1 MSQAQQ
7 LTTEQEKE
15 YIMFLISYQ
24 QGREDAE
31 HDDSQCY
38 EYDNYQELNH
48 EDVYEYRDEYW
59 RMPLSDFE

>member
-24 QGREDAE
+24 QDREDSE
-31 HDDSQCY
+31 HDAYQCY
-38 EYDNYQELNH
+38 EYDNYQELTH
-48 EDVYEYRDEYW
+48 EDVYGYRDEYW
-59 RMPLSDFE
+59 GLTLSDFE

>member
-24 QGREDAE
+24 QGREDSELDAQE
-31 HDDSQCY
+31 SH
-38 EYDNYQELNH
+38 EYDNYQELTH
-48 EDVYEYRDEYW
+48 EDVYGNRDEYW
-59 RMPLSDFE
+59 GLTLSDFE